1 MKASD
6 LFSVMFVFFVF
17 FTLNLYIYVMLFM
30 NEIKE
35 NWPVYRCNPTVMP
48 FASYFGFDPVENFG
62 KCIQRMQAGFM
73 QEFLAPV
80 YHVLNTMGDVT
91 GNLMDSISDVK
102 GFGNNLQ
109 SGFGKTS
116 GSMFG
121 VLDNVKNATAG
132 IMVGVMDTFARLGG
146 VLRAIFEMF
155 EAFLIF
161 IKSGAVMFCFH
172 PDTLVSMAD
181 GSTKKMSEID
191 LGEELDGNRTVVST
205 MKLRPL
211 QKDREKY
218 YAFQSKKT
226 NQTILVTGGHFVEYD
241 NGKTKRMVPVKEHPD
256 AKETDKI
263 NDDMVC
269 LITDDNRIPIGEYLF
284 CDWEDDEISRKYHL
298 SEFFY

>member
-17 FTLNLYIYVMLFM
+17 FTLNLYIYAMLFM
-30 NEIKE
+30 NEVKE

-155 EAFLIF
+155 EGFLIF

-226 NQTILVTGGHFVEYD
+226 NQNPCSCWFWY
-241 NGKTKRMVPVKEHPD
+241 
-256 AKETDKI
+256 
-263 NDDMVC
+263 
-269 LITDDNRIPIGEYLF
+269 
-284 CDWEDDEISRKYHL
+284 
-298 SEFFY
+298 